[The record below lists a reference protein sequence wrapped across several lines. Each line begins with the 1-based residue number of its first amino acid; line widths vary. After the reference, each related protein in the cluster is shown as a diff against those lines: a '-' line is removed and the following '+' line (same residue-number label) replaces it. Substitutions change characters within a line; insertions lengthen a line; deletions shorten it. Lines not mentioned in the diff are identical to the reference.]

1 MFEGQEFERPHI
13 AEPSEP
19 AWPRREIEAVISY
32 GKGKIDEQGRPI
44 SNRIDPHTFLG
55 IYSEKEILD
64 DETWVHQKREEHR
77 SLQTTETEARA
88 EKIGEALEAIL
99 EQGVEEFGWFS
110 AGSVTAHYVRTA
122 KYDDYKGIDG
132 VLEFSVKTQKGGVH
146 RIALAVDASL
156 NRKTEAI
163 EKKIH
168 YSTKR
173 VLGRKDAQV
182 DGPAVVKYFHSKADP
197 HTKGKLEGVVP
208 VVVGVDSADCF
219 KLIKQL
225 AQLRELERSA
235 KSSSL
240 LGQKHSE
247 AKNRMKEHPA
257 QMIFL
262 KEIELQL
269 TRYLALIDS
278 PAATEPTVKK
288 KDLEAIK
295 GVIAYIRGIK
305 RKQGATIQEMSNDA
319 VMQVIERITGKVV
332 PEEAYV

>member
-1 MFEGQEFERPHI
+1 MDKIRNFCIIAHI
-13 AEPSEP
+13 DH
-19 AWPRREIEAVISY
+19 
-32 GKGKIDEQGRPI
+32 GKSTLADRMLELTGTI
-44 SNRIDPHTFLG
+44 
-55 IYSEKEILD
+55 
-64 DETWVHQKREEHR
+64 QKRDMKAQLLD
-77 SLQTTETEARA
+77 SMD
-88 EKIGEALEAIL
+88 LER
-99 EQGVEEFGWFS
+99 E
-110 AGSVTAHYVRTA
+110 
-122 KYDDYKGIDG
+122 
-132 VLEFSVKTQKGGVH
+132 KGGVH
-146 RIALAVDASL
+146 RIALAVDASF

-173 VLGRKDAQV
+173 VLGRKDTQV
-182 DGPAVVKYFHSKADP
+182 DGPAVVKYFRSKADP

-208 VVVGVDSADCF
+208 VIVGVDSADCI

-240 LGQKHSE
+240 LGQKFSE
-247 AKNRMKEHPA
+247 AKERINEHPA

-269 TRYLALIDS
+269 TRYLSLIDS
-278 PAATEPTVKK
+278 PMATQPTVKK

-295 GVIAYIRGIK
+295 GVIAYVRGIK
-305 RKQGATIQEMSNDA
+305 RQQGATIQEMSNDA